1 MQVVMRGRIQTE
13 GERTPRR
20 LSDEAS
26 EEVAGNDQPLTTEQL
41 GDVMLLFAERDV
53 AVADGAAKAGK
64 AATRR
69 LARQTDRLF
78 DPRVTDRAAARGR
91 DSDPVRTYLRGMAT
105 VSLLSRDGEIALA
118 SDLEEAVLDARLT
131 ALGAWPSIAALLRL
145 DPESGAH
152 RADLV
157 MESLDD
163 KRRGELADLC
173 GELLSLAAQRIQRE
187 GELEEATGPAE
198 EEARAR
204 LEEVREK
211 LFLANRELRLGVG
224 QFRRIAQAVR
234 ELAGEA
240 EDALR
245 RLERHAKAAG
255 IGVPELLT
263 SLRRLREAGR
273 TGPRGDQALA
283 AEYQELERRTAATLS
298 TLVGIERACQ
308 LPIDELIRVDREIQR
323 AEAAAAAARSALVQ
337 ANLRLVVSIAKKYL
351 NRGLPFLDL
360 IQEGNMGLMR
370 AVDKFEYRRGY
381 KFSTYA
387 HWWIRQ
393 AITRAIADQSRTIR
407 VPVHMTE
414 NINRLNRTSRYLVQ
428 KLGREP
434 TLEEIA
440 GELELPVSKVRLTL
454 RSAKQPI
461 SLETPLG
468 AEDDFR
474 LGDIIEDQTN
484 ISQTDAVEVRDLRR
498 HTHMVLAT
506 LTPREECILRMRF
519 GIGEQG
525 TATLEEVGQKFHVTR
540 ERIRQIEAK
549 ALAKLRHPALS
560 SRLAAFWED

>member
-1 MQVVMRGRIQTE
+1 MRGRIQTE
-13 GERTPRR
+13 GERTPSRR
-20 LSDEAS
+20 SDEAS
-26 EEVAGNDQPLTTEQL
+26 EEVTGDDQPLTTEQL

-78 DPRVTDRAAARGR
+78 DPRVADRASARGR

-131 ALGAWPSIAALLRL
+131 ALAAWPGIDALLRL

-157 MESLDD
+157 MDSLDE
-163 KRRGELADLC
+163 KRCGELADLC
-173 GELLSLAAQRIQRE
+173 SELASLAALRSQRE
-187 GELEEATGPAE
+187 RELEETTGPAE
-198 EEARAR
+198 LDEARAR
-204 LEEVREK
+204 LDEVREK
-211 LFLANRELRLGVG
+211 LFLTNRELRLGVG
-224 QFRRIAQAVR
+224 QFLRIAQAVHG
-234 ELAGEA
+234 LAAEA

-273 TGPRGDQALA
+273 TGRRGGQALA
-283 AEYQELERRTAATLS
+283 AEYQELERRTAATVS
-298 TLVGIERACQ
+298 TLVGIERASQ

-323 AEAAAAAARSALVQ
+323 AESAAAASRSALVQ

-440 GELELPVSKVRLTL
+440 SELELPVSKVRLTL

-560 SRLAAFWED
+560 NRLAAFWED

>member
-1 MQVVMRGRIQTE
+1 MRGRIQTE

-393 AITRAIADQSRTIR
+393 AIPRAIADQSRTIR

>member
-1 MQVVMRGRIQTE
+1 MRGRIQTE

-20 LSDEAS
+20 LSDEAA
-26 EEVAGNDQPLTTEQL
+26 EEATGEHQPLTSEQL

-53 AVADGAAKAGK
+53 AVADGAAKAGQ

-69 LARQTDRLF
+69 MARQADRLF
-78 DPRVTDRAAARGR
+78 DPRVAERASTQAR
-91 DSDPVRTYLRGMAT
+91 DSDPVRTYLRGMAA

-118 SDLEEAVLDARLT
+118 SELEEAVLDARLT
-131 ALGAWPSIAALLRL
+131 ALAAWPGIEALLRL
-145 DPESGAH
+145 DPESGNH

-157 MESLDD
+157 AEGLDD
-163 KRRGELADLC
+163 TRRQEMVDLC
-173 GELLSLAAQRIQRE
+173 SELSSLAATRAERE
-187 GELEEATGPAE
+187 RVLEKTTGHAERDEAT
-198 EEARAR
+198 AR
-204 LEEVREK
+204 LEEVREQ
-211 LFLANRELRLGVG
+211 LFLTNRELRLGVG
-224 QFRRIAQAVR
+224 QFRRIAQSVR
-234 ELAGEA
+234 AHACRAEA
-240 EDALR
+240 ALR

-255 IGVPELLT
+255 IGVPELLK
-263 SLRRLREAGR
+263 SLRRLQAAGK
-273 TGPRGDQALA
+273 TGTAGKQAVT
-283 AEYQELERRTAATLS
+283 AEYQELERRTAATVS
-298 TLVGIERACQ
+298 TLVEIERACQ

-323 AEAAAAAARSALVQ
+323 AEAVADAARSALVQ

-560 SRLAAFWED
+560 SRLAAFWEE